1 MKRDHRAVRGQ
12 GMVEYGLILGLMAVM
27 VVTMFMMFNHMA
39 GLGEDAEGALSVE
52 ARGRYQAS
60 VSSSLY

>member
-1 MKRDHRAVRGQ
+1 MVRGQ

-27 VVTMFMMFNHMA
+27 VVTMFMMFNHMV
-39 GLGEDAEGALSVE
+39 GIGEDAEGTLSNE

-60 VSSSLY
+60 LSSSLY

>member
-1 MKRDHRAVRGQ
+1 
-12 GMVEYGLILGLMAVM
+12 MVEYGLILGLMAVM
-27 VVTMFMMFNHMA
+27 VVTMFMMFDHMV

-60 VSSSLY
+60 LSSSLY